1 MKEKRK
7 EQPLAQKQECGCP
20 SLHASL
26 RRHTLAF
33 LAPRLLMGVFFCNGI
48 HGQTPVIVIPQPST
62 LQPNV
67 IIGSKSNTPTL
78 TIPNLPN
85 YHSGKSIEQTNLEII
100 ANDLKQTSS
109 TKSNLSND
117 NEEMNENL
125 YRKQLLNLI
134 QSNYVKAFN
143 NLKSML
149 DGNSPLVLKK
159 AVFEV
164 EHAFNN
170 TISYESFDRNIQEV
184 VKIVKF
190 LKGNSKENIPL
201 NLSIAKAMS
210 DTVSMPQPNK
220 ERNTISYPFTYDF
233 NDYYGDKDFNNMFVS
248 KLLATHS
255 GQCHSMPLL
264 YLILAEEVGVKA
276 YLSFS
281 PSHSFIRFKDKR
293 GQLYNYETTQ
303 GKLVSDEWVMG
314 SGYINAE
321 AVRNGIFLDTLNKK
335 QVVANCLNDLA
346 MGYYKVFGMSD
357 TAFISSCTD
366 LSLKYYPDKNGSAYA
381 IKSNMYLYQ
390 FIAKMQELGVKGPK
404 EFMISPE
411 GKPLWDKHNTLF
423 TQLQRKGYKNIP
435 RDKYDQ
441 WLKSA
446 KEVKSIKTEQQ
457 LPKTIR

>member
-7 EQPLAQKQECGCP
+7 EQPHAQKQECGCP

-33 LAPRLLMGVFFCNGI
+33 LAPRLLIGVFFCNSI
-48 HGQTPVIVIPQPST
+48 HGQTPVIAIPQPST

-67 IIGSKSNTPTL
+67 IIGTKPNTPTL

-85 YHSGKSIEQTNLEII
+85 YHSGKSIEQVNMEII
-100 ANDLKQTSS
+100 NKDLNQTKPSS
-109 TKSNLSND
+109 DYLNSD
-117 NEEMNENL
+117 YEEMTESI
-125 YRKQLLNLI
+125 YRKQLLSLI

-149 DGNSPLVLKK
+149 EGNSPLVLKR

-170 TISYESFDRNIQEV
+170 TLTYESFDRNIQEV
-184 VKIVKF
+184 AKVVKF
-190 LKGNSKENIPL
+190 LKGNSKGNIPL

-220 ERNTISYPFTYDF
+220 ESSTASYPFTYDF
-233 NDYYGDKDFNNMFVS
+233 NDYYGDKDHNQMFVS
-248 KLLATHS
+248 KLLATRS

-264 YLILAEEVGVKA
+264 YLILAEEVGAKA

-281 PSHSFIRFKDKR
+281 PNHSFIRFKDKR

-321 AVRNGIFLDTLNKK
+321 AVKSGIFLDTLSKQ

-346 MGYYKVFGMSD
+346 MGYYKIFGMSD
-357 TAFISSCTD
+357 TAFVSSCTN
-366 LSLKYYPDKNGSAYA
+366 LSLTYYPDKNGSAYA

-390 FIAKMQELGVKGPK
+390 FLAKMQEQGIKDPK
-404 EFMISPE
+404 LFMASPE
-411 GKPLWDKHNTLF
+411 GKALWEKHNTLF

-446 KEVKSIKTEQQ
+446 KEVKSLKTE
-457 LPKTIR
+457 